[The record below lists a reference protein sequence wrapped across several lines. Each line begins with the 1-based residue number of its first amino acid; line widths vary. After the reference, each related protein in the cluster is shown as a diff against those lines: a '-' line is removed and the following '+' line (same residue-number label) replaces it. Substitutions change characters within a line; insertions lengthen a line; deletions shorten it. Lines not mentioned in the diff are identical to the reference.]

1 VASPR
6 RSSQQ
11 RQTSP
16 QRGTQVRKKLSLNP
30 QQRGKESEVNLLAA
44 WPAAPAT
51 TKDGRG
57 GASRQATTRAG
68 EEEEEEL
75 TELDAAMNAL
85 HDEKEEAAISEE
97 EQAITW
103 RGEPVASDDLHG
115 ITYRDQFALEPKGT
129 GTFALTPLL
138 VAASIPLTPYLA
150 VAQYSVLET
159 AFVVL
164 RSGRA
169 PRTTIILKPRCP
181 SMPLPKSNP
190 PSVRFTVFFLSQAPV
205 SDMVVQ
211 SHHQASCVSY
221 GPTREASSGL
231 CVRYDVRPP
240 VPGTS

>member
-1 VASPR
+1 MASPR

-57 GASRQATTRAG
+57 GASTRAG

-129 GTFALTPLL
+129 GTFAQSPLL
-138 VAASIPLTPYLA
+138 VAA
-150 VAQYSVLET
+150 VLPT
-159 AFVVL
+159 DTV
-164 RSGRA
+164 
-169 PRTTIILKPRCP
+169 PRCG
-181 SMPLPKSNP
+181 
-190 PSVRFTVFFLSQAPV
+190 TVFRVGDCFRCATKRQGAEDDDYLEATMPV
-205 SDMVVQ
+205 DASSEEQPSICTLHGVLLVASAVVYDMAVQ
-211 SHHQASCVSY
+211 SHTRQAVFPMGRLARQAVGSV
-221 GPTREASSGL
+221 
-231 CVRYDVRPP
+231 
-240 VPGTS
+240 